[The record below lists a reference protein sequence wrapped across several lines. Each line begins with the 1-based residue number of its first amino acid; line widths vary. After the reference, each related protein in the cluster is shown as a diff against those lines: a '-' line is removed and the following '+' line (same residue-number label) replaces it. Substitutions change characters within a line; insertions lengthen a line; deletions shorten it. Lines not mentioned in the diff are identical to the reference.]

1 MTINNNQ
8 LNKTTDSKKTTFLS
22 NHTFNLLKDA
32 QKQLQELTGFSP
44 SLKILINDAVN
55 SDSINSS
62 IQRLEL
68 KLTSINN
75 LGVCRT

>member
-22 NHTFNLLKDA
+22 NNTFNLLKNA

-75 LGVCRT
+75 LE